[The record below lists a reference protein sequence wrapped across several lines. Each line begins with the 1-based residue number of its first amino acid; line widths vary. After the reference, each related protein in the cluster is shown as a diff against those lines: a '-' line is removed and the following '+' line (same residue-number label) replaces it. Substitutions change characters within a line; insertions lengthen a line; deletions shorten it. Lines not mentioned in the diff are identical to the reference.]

1 MWKTVL
7 FIQLLVTIFC
17 KHTSMLHHKQTT
29 IAMSST
35 MWFHE

>member
-1 MWKTVL
+1 
-7 FIQLLVTIFC
+7 
-17 KHTSMLHHKQTT
+17 MLHHKQTT